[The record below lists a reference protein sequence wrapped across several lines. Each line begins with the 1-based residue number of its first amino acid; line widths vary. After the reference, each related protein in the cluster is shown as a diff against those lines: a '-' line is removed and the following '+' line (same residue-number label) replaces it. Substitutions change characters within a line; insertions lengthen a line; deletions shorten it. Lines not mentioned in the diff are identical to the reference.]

1 MKKCKYCGNLTENKN
16 NFCPSCSANE
26 FYNVCSNCGQVF
38 EGGMFCMNCGTK
50 VGVEPKVCPNCK
62 NTYTT
67 NACPQCGYMPEKAPA
82 QPTQP
87 TTQQPETAQT
97 KPESPKKQS
106 KSSALLGLL
115 ALGLIVFAIVS
126 LISDGLVSF
135 FTDDDNKKSVTITMD
150 EYEEI
155 EVGMS
160 YDDVVEI
167 VGGKGELKNENGKGT
182 DFHTEMYRY
191 EGKDKRSYA
200 SLYFI
205 NGTLR
210 TKSQL
215 GLDD

>member
-1 MKKCKYCGNLTENKN
+1 
-16 NFCPSCSANE
+16 
-26 FYNVCSNCGQVF
+26 
-38 EGGMFCMNCGTK
+38 MFCANCGTL

-87 TTQQPETAQT
+87 TTQQPETAET
-97 KPESPKKQS
+97 KPCSPKKQS
-106 KSSALLGLL
+106 KSSTVLGLL
-115 ALGLIVFAIVS
+115 VIALIVFAIGS
-126 LISDGLVSF
+126 LISDCFVSF
-135 FTDDDNKKSVTITMD
+135 FTDDDKKSVTITIEEFD
-150 EYEEI
+150 ELEI
-155 EVGMS
+155 GMS

-167 VGGKGELKNENGKGT
+167 VGGKGELKNENGNGT

-191 EGKDKRSYA
+191 EGKEKRSYA